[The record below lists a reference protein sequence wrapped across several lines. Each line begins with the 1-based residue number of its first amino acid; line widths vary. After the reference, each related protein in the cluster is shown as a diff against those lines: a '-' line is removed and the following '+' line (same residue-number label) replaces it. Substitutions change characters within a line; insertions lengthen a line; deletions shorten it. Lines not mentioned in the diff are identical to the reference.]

1 MSHTEIAADNCLSC
15 NETGNLE
22 MLQCSCCLKQIHSKC
37 LTWGNEKIN
46 IENVVKIDL
55 FKSING
61 FFYICKNC
69 ETTVNAIFVSISQKK
84 VAKETEKQ
92 NVNADVIIV
101 DETNQIENER
111 EKQTVAESAENEEN
125 KEENKI
131 DRTNAKIEKGQ
142 ENEKR
147 FCRYFNTGSCIFDKN
162 CKNKHTDISSFCRH
176 YMRTGRCNFEGCKY
190 VHPPI
195 CRASQQN
202 NCYKKS
208 CDFFHSNQQKAGY
221 RKDRQDRQRNYEN
234 QNYPMR
240 KNENQGNFL
249 EKMMR
254 DLQQQ
259 LGYMQKMMMPQNPR
273 LPINGP
279 QIYPQFPQMA
289 FPPPPQQPPLGRPY

>member
-1 MSHTEIAADNCLSC
+1 MAHTEIAADNCLSC

-55 FKSING
+55 LKSING
-61 FFYICKNC
+61 IFYICKNC

-162 CKNKHTDISSFCRH
+162 CKN
-176 YMRTGRCNFEGCKY
+176 Y
-190 VHPPI
+190 
-195 CRASQQN
+195 
-202 NCYKKS
+202 
-208 CDFFHSNQQKAGY
+208 
-221 RKDRQDRQRNYEN
+221 
-234 QNYPMR
+234 
-240 KNENQGNFL
+240 
-249 EKMMR
+249 
-254 DLQQQ
+254 
-259 LGYMQKMMMPQNPR
+259 
-273 LPINGP
+273 
-279 QIYPQFPQMA
+279 
-289 FPPPPQQPPLGRPY
+289 